1 MKHSKTVFAS
11 GLILVLITLFSFGC
25 SAPKGPADLIVTNA
39 HIVTINENR
48 PRAEAIAVKGEYIIA
63 VGTAAQIQKYA
74 GRDTRIIDAKGRLL
88 IPGLNDAHVH
98 FLSGGWS
105 LKNLDFR
112 YIRDIGR
119 IQQMVRDR
127 VAEARP
133 GEIIRGRGW
142 DHELFPGKQW
152 PTKEMLDAVAPE
164 HPVILSRADGHS
176 VWVNSVVIRQSGI
189 NAETPDPDGGTI
201 VRDPLTREP
210 TGIFKETA
218 QQLLK
223 FESPY
228 PLTPERRM
236 EMDADAL
243 ELALEEARRTGV
255 TSIQHLN
262 DNVRLLQDFLDQGK
276 LTARVTFNMWLTEED
291 TILARYDALRNKY
304 PLKNNWLR
312 FGYLKAFMDGT
323 LGSGTALMFRP
334 FEDDPS
340 TAGLPQSPYAE
351 LEQKVRAADRHG
363 FQIGIHAIGSKAN
376 HWVLNAYEA
385 ARKENGKRDS
395 RHRIEHAQ
403 ILIDEDIPRFR
414 NLGVIASMQPTH
426 CITDK
431 RFAEKRLG
439 LDRCRGAYAWRR
451 LLDEGA
457 AIAFGTDWP
466 VEPLDPLEG
475 LYASVTRKDRDGEP
489 GEGWFPG
496 QKLAMEEAIRLYT
509 AGSAYAEFMENRKGR
524 LIKGYLADMV
534 LYDRDLMTL
543 PPEAIMKARVDLTI
557 VGGKIVFD
565 REGVYK

>member
-1 MKHSKTVFAS
+1 MKYIKTVFTS
-11 GLILVLITLFSFGC
+11 SLILVLITLFSFGC
-25 SAPKGPADLIVTNA
+25 SAPIKPADLIVTNA
-39 HIVTINENR
+39 HIVTINEDQ
-48 PRAEAIAVKGEYIIA
+48 PRAQAIAVKGEYIIA
-63 VGTAAQIQKYA
+63 VGADEQIQKYA
-74 GRDTRIIDAKGRLL
+74 GQGTRIIDANGRLL

-112 YIRDIGR
+112 YIRDIR
-119 IQQMVRDR
+119 QIQEMVRDR
-127 VAEARP
+127 VAAAKP
-133 GEIIRGRGW
+133 GEVIRGRGW
-142 DHELFPGKQW
+142 DHELFPDKQW
-152 PTKEMLDAVAPE
+152 PNKEMLDAVAPE

-189 NAETPDPDGGTI
+189 HANTPDPHGGTI
-201 VRDPLTREP
+201 VRDPQTGEP

-223 FESPY
+223 IESPY
-228 PLTPERRM
+228 PLTKKQHM

-262 DNVRLLQDFLDQGK
+262 DYVDLLHDFLDRGK
-276 LTARVTFNMWLTEED
+276 LTARVTFNMWLTDED
-291 TILARYDALRNKY
+291 AVLAQYDSLRKEY
-304 PLKNNWLR
+304 PHENNWLR

-340 TAGLPQSPYAE
+340 TAGLPQSPYEE
-351 LEQKVRAADRHG
+351 LEKKVKAADRNG
-363 FQIGIHAIGSKAN
+363 FQIGIHAIGNKAN

-385 ARKENGKRDS
+385 ARKENRKRDS

-431 RFAEKRLG
+431 RFAENRLG

-457 AIAFGTDWP
+457 SIAFGTDWP

-475 LYASVTRKDRDGEP
+475 LYASVTRKDRDWEP
-489 GEGWFPG
+489 GEGWFPD
-496 QKLAMEEAIRLYT
+496 QKLSMEEAIRLYT
-509 AGSAYAEFMENRKGR
+509 AGSAYAEFMEKRKGR
-524 LIKGYLADMV
+524 LKKGYLADMV

-543 PPEAIMKARVDLTI
+543 PPEEIMKARVDFTI

-565 REGVYK
+565 REGVFQ